1 MKLLSLRL
9 WGCNA
14 EHLGQSRIMAEGL
27 GRGVATD
34 MSQLLLKGGRPL
46 NLSSEFEVPLSAV

>member
-1 MKLLSLRL
+1 
-9 WGCNA
+9 
-14 EHLGQSRIMAEGL
+14 MAEGL